1 MRRALAV
8 SLALLALVFA
18 LALRRYSPPAPVP
31 ADAPLERFSAMRA
44 REVQARLVGDGAT
57 RFVGTEGN
65 ARGRAV
71 IAAELEKLGWVVET
85 QSAWSCSHHG
95 TCAPIANIVA
105 FLSGREPAL
114 PGVLITAHHDSVP
127 VSPGAS
133 DDGLG
138 TVTLI
143 ETARALAQ
151 GPRPRRT
158 VVAVFTAA
166 EEAGLL
172 GAEAFV
178 RGHPLAGTVRA
189 TVNIDSRGSHG
200 PSQMF
205 ETSRGNAWLVA
216 LMADHLERPVTTSL
230 FYEVY
235 KRMPN
240 DTDFSVTKTIAS
252 GVNFANLAGIEHYH
266 TPLDALDVSSPRT
279 LQHHGD
285 HALAMTRA
293 LAESD
298 LAPGA
303 TLQGDAVWFD
313 VLAFGLVRWPERWSM
328 LLALVAVSL
337 VVGHAIRGRALDRG
351 LVVFFASLVPGILA
365 AVLAGFALR
374 TTGALPA
381 FWVAQPYPALA
392 AIHTSAAAAV
402 LAVGLL
408 LARRS
413 TPRALWAGTWIG
425 WGALGVVTAATAPGM
440 SYLFVVPT
448 LVAAIAGWFPLAVAC
463 VAPVAFAAML
473 VFALG
478 TSLYEALG
486 FAVAPLLA
494 LPTLLLTTT
503 LAPMLVDVPA
513 RVGRRVPAALVAIA
527 LVAWGVALV
536 APKFTATVPQR
547 ANVVFRQDD
556 GAARVFV
563 DTTWGPST
571 WGSPPP
577 SMLDAIGGSVRKDSA
592 LPWTMPAPFADVPRA
607 DLAAPSSEVLSVE
620 DDGKRHRVRA
630 RLRSPRGASSL
641 AIVLPLGRHVEVKVE
656 GRFAIPRPVLTG
668 SVVGLLAVPAEGV
681 VVELDSPSSGPIA
694 FTLLDR
700 SFSLPPG
707 TKAEAAAAARPKNAT
722 PFQDGDVTV
731 VTTALS
737 L

>member
-8 SLALLALVFA
+8 TLALFALVFA
-18 LALRRYSPPAPVP
+18 LALSRYSPPAPAP
-31 ADAPLERFSAMRA
+31 ADAPAPRFSAMRA

-71 IAAELEKLGWVVET
+71 IAAELEKSGWVVET

-95 TCAPIANIVA
+95 TCAPIANVVA
-105 FLSGREPAL
+105 YLSGREPGL

-158 VVAVFTAA
+158 VVAVFTDA

-216 LMADHLERPVTTSL
+216 LVADHLERPVTTSL

-303 TLQGDAVWFD
+303 AAQGDAVWFD
-313 VLAFGLVRWPERWSM
+313 VLAFGLVRWPERWTM
-328 LLALVAVSL
+328 LLALVAISL
-337 VVGHAIRGRALDRG
+337 VVGHAVRGRALDRG

-365 AVLAGFALR
+365 AVVAGFALR
-374 TTGALPA
+374 AAGALPA

-413 TPRALWAGTWIG
+413 TPRALWAGTWVG
-425 WGALGVVTAATAPGM
+425 WGALGAVTAAIAPGM

-448 LVAAIAGWFPLAVAC
+448 LVAALAGWLPLAVAC
-463 VAPVAFAAML
+463 VAPAVSAAML
-473 VFALG
+473 VFAIA

-494 LPTLLLTTT
+494 LPTLLLATT
-503 LAPMLVDVPA
+503 LAPMLADVPA

-527 LVAWGVALV
+527 LVASGVALV
-536 APKFTATVPQR
+536 VPKFTAAVPQR

-556 GAARVFV
+556 GSARVFV

-592 LPWTMPAPFADVPRA
+592 LPWTMPTPFADVPRA

-641 AIVLPLGRHVEVKVE
+641 AIVLPFGRHVEVKVE
-656 GRFAIPRPVLTG
+656 GRFAIPRQVLSG

-722 PFQDGDVTV
+722 PSQDGDVTV
-731 VTTALS
+731 VTTARS

>member
-1 MRRALAV
+1 MRRALATT
-8 SLALLALVFA
+8 LALFALVFV
-18 LALRRYSPPAPVP
+18 LALSRYAPPAPAP
-31 ADAPLERFSAMRA
+31 ADAPVERFSAMRA

-71 IAAELEKLGWVVET
+71 IAAELEKIGWVVET
-85 QSAWSCSHHG
+85 QSAWSCTHHG
-95 TCAPIANIVA
+95 TCAPIANVVA
-105 FLSGREPAL
+105 YLSGREPRL
-114 PGVLITAHHDSVP
+114 PGVLISAHHDSVP

-158 VVAVFTAA
+158 VVAVFTDA

-189 TVNIDSRGSHG
+189 TVNVDSRGSHG

-240 DTDFSVTKTIAS
+240 DTDFSITKTIAS
-252 GVNFANLAGIEHYH
+252 GVNFANLAGIENYH
-266 TPLDALDVSSPRT
+266 TPLDALDVSSPGT

-303 TLQGDAVWFD
+303 AAQGDAVWFD

-328 LLALVAVSL
+328 LLALVAISL

-365 AVLAGFALR
+365 ALLAGFALR
-374 TTGALPA
+374 ACGALPA
-381 FWVAQPYPALA
+381 FWVAHPYPALS
-392 AIHTSAAAAV
+392 AIHLSAAAAV
-402 LAVGLL
+402 LGVSLV

-425 WGALGVVTAATAPGM
+425 WGALGVATAAFAPGM

-448 LVAAIAGWFPLAVAC
+448 LVAAIAGWLPLAVAC
-463 VAPVAFAAML
+463 VAPAIAAATL
-473 VFALG
+473 VLALA
-478 TSLYEALG
+478 TSLYDALG
-486 FAVAPLLA
+486 FAIAPLMA
-494 LPTLLLTTT
+494 LPTLLLATT
-503 LAPMLVDVPA
+503 LAPMLADVPA
-513 RVGRRVPAALVAIA
+513 RVGRRRPGGARRDRARRVDRRARRPEVHGYGPAARERRLPSGRRHRSRVRRHDLGPVDLGIGAVVDA
-527 LVAWGVALV
+527 RRDRRTAPEGLRPSLDDAVALRGG
-536 APKFTATVPQR
+536 TAR
-547 ANVVFRQDD
+547 
-556 GAARVFV
+556 G
-563 DTTWGPST
+563 
-571 WGSPPP
+571 
-577 SMLDAIGGSVRKDSA
+577 
-592 LPWTMPAPFADVPRA
+592 PRA
-607 DLAAPSSEVLSVE
+607 
-620 DDGKRHRVRA
+620 R
-630 RLRSPRGASSL
+630 
-641 AIVLPLGRHVEVKVE
+641 
-656 GRFAIPRPVLTG
+656 PRPRC
-668 SVVGLLAVPAEGV
+668 S
-681 VVELDSPSSGPIA
+681 
-694 FTLLDR
+694 R
-700 SFSLPPG
+700 W
-707 TKAEAAAAARPKNAT
+707 R
-722 PFQDGDVTV
+722 
-731 VTTALS
+731 TTARGTEFARASGLRAERRRS
-737 L
+737 RSCCRLAGTSR